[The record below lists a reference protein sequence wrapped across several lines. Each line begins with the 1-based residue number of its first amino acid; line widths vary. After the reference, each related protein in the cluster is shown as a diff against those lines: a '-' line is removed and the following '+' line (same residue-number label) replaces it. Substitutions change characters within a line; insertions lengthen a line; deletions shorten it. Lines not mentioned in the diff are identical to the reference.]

1 MFHISN
7 SFEGLFIP
15 QNWKG
20 SWYTND
26 ISPCK
31 TLTYHTSLTSI
42 HITHITLLPYFK
54 LHLTIQHHQSE
65 ATHYTGFTDTW
76 NREESAFFSLC
87 RFILFY
93 FHLFVDARRC
103 KSDDSELFPF
113 HREEEEEDRA
123 LNKIAINRNRISFLI
138 VEPRS
143 YYYPSSSCLS
153 TCSILIAGPK
163 VTTQNLLVR
172 RHCYHFQEG
181 EKKEVGRRGD
191 RERGGN

>member
-1 MFHISN
+1 MTRILEYIYFTVCVLGTQILLSLVTRLTD
-7 SFEGLFIP
+7 SAARQGV
-15 QNWKG
+15 
-20 SWYTND
+20 
-26 ISPCK
+26 SP
-31 TLTYHTSLTSI
+31 
-42 HITHITLLPYFK
+42 
-54 LHLTIQHHQSE
+54 
-65 ATHYTGFTDTW
+65 
-76 NREESAFFSLC
+76 FSLC

-123 LNKIAINRNRISFLI
+123 LNKIAINRNKILLLI

-143 YYYPSSSCLS
+143 YYYPSSSCLR